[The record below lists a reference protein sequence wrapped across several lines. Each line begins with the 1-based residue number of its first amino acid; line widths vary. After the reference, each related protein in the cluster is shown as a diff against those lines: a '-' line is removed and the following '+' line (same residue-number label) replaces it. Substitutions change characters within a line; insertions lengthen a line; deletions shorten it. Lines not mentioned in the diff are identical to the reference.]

1 MSDEIIQKATDWDKQ
16 SAAFKKKHGNVDNLR
31 NHWWQPKYDGVH
43 VIIDT
48 TTTRCFSR
56 ENKDYLSIDH
66 IAEQLQRACGTGL
79 VFQGEIWVRDT
90 PFKDISGAARRQYP
104 QPHLGVVLYDV
115 HQAPDFYTGYEEP
128 LSYSTRYRRLHDE
141 IAKLSGN
148 PKIVAVVR
156 GHLDGM
162 TPPNLIAREYVLR
175 GGYDGIVLRDP
186 DAPWEAGLARDGQL
200 IKVKPNESLDLR
212 VTEVHMRYGE
222 ETGREVYTVDV
233 TFKGV
238 TTTVGSGMP
247 HKAHEVPKVG
257 DIIEVECMCVNPN
270 FTLREPRFKA
280 IRYDKKTPDA

>member
-1 MSDEIIQKATDWDKQ
+1 MSEIIQKATDWDKQ
-16 SAAFKKKHGNVDNLR
+16 SAAFKKRHGNVDNLR

-48 TTTRCFSR
+48 TSKRCFSR
-56 ENKDYLSIDH
+56 ENKDYLSIGH

-90 PFKDISGAARRQYP
+90 PFKDISGAARRHAA

-115 HQAPDFYTGYEEP
+115 HHDYDFRAGRSGCPYME
-128 LSYSTRYRRLHDE
+128 RYANLHDQL
-141 IAKLSGN
+141 AKLSGN
-148 PKIVAVVR
+148 PKIIAVQS
-156 GHLDGM
+156 HPLDSI
-162 TPPNLIAREYVLR
+162 TPPSLIAREYVLR

-186 DAPWEAGLARDGQL
+186 DSRWVAGPVREGEL
-200 IKVKPNESLDLR
+200 IKVKPGDTLDLR
-212 VTEVHMRYGE
+212 VTAVHTEAGE
-222 ETGREVYTVDV
+222 KTGRAVYTVDV

-238 TTTVGSGMP
+238 TTTIGSGMP

-257 DIIEVECMCVNPN
+257 QIIEVECMCVNPN

-280 IRYDKKTPDA
+280 IRYDKTTPDA

>member
-1 MSDEIIQKATDWDKQ
+1 MSSEIIQKATDWDKQ

-43 VIIDT
+43 VIIET
-48 TTTRCFSR
+48 TSKRCFSR
-56 ENKDYLSIDH
+56 EDKDYLSIDH
-66 IAEQLQRACGTGL
+66 IASQLQRACGTGL

-90 PFKDISGAARRQYP
+90 SFKDISGAARRHAN

-115 HQAPDFYTGYEEP
+115 HHSADFYEGYAEP
-128 LSYSTRYRRLHDE
+128 LAYRTRYIHLHDQL
-141 IAKLSGN
+141 AKLSGN
-148 PKIVAVVR
+148 PQIIAVQS
-156 GHLDGM
+156 HPLDSV
-162 TPPNLIAREYVLR
+162 TPPRLIAREYVLL

-186 DAPWEAGLARDGQL
+186 DSNWVAGPVREGEL

-212 VTEVHMRYGE
+212 VTAVHTEVGE
-222 ETGREVYTVDV
+222 KTGRAVYTVDV
-233 TFKGV
+233 TFNGV

-280 IRYDKKTPDA
+280 IRYDKTTPDA

>member
-1 MSDEIIQKATDWDKQ
+1 MSEIIQKATDWDKQ
-16 SAAFKKKHGNVDNLR
+16 SAAFKKKWGDIDNLR

-48 TTTRCFSR
+48 TSKRCFSR
-56 ENKDYLSIDH
+56 EDKDYLSIGH

-90 PFKDISGAARRQYP
+90 PFKDISGAARRHAA
-104 QPHLGVVLYDV
+104 QPHLGAVLYDV
-115 HQAPDFYTGYEEP
+115 HQAPDFYTGYAEP
-128 LSYSTRYRRLHDE
+128 LAYRARYAHLHDE
-141 IAKLSGN
+141 LAKLSGN
-148 PKIVAVVR
+148 PKITAVQS
-156 GHLDGM
+156 HTLDSM
-162 TPPNLIAREYVLR
+162 TPPRLIAREYVLR

-186 DAPWEAGLARDGQL
+186 ASHWVAGPVRDGEL

-212 VTEVHMRYGE
+212 VAAVHCVPGE
-222 ETGREVYTVDV
+222 KTGRPVYTVDV
-233 TFKGV
+233 TFEGV
-238 TTTVGSGMP
+238 TTGVGSGIP

-280 IRYDKKTPDA
+280 IRWEKSTPDDE